1 MVETRTRI
9 LGIAPYEGMHTAMDR
24 AAQAYPNVQMDVFT
38 GDLDVGVSIVQR
50 MPPNSYDCII
60 SRGGTAELIR
70 QVTDLP
76 VVEVQLSVY
85 DVLSAMKL
93 AENYSDLYAI
103 VGFPSITEPAHTLCD
118 LLRYHL
124 DILTVHS
131 AEEATKTLEQLK
143 KDGYR
148 MVVCDMIT
156 HTIARKMEL
165 DAFLITSGVESV
177 HAAIDQALNI
187 SLWFGRLRQ
196 ENMFLRSITQD
207 QNGRVVVLNT
217 GGGVFYSSPTEPPEG
232 LMEALR
238 THIREVPASGSMKFY
253 YTERSQLYRITAQT
267 LLMDTEKY
275 YLFYCVP
282 SKIPLHSHWTGIRT
296 MNRGECEYLFMNSFY
311 SISGAMGQMDAE
323 IRTLASARQPVMIR
337 GEAGTGKEQIARFL
351 YLHSSLANKPF
362 VVVNCELM
370 TEKSWDFLLEHYN
383 SPLNATGNTVYFQN
397 FELLPEGRAPE
408 LLSVI
413 QETGL
418 SRRVRLIFSCAC
430 RDGEPL
436 PETMRRFTARLGC
449 LPLNLPSLRSR
460 SDEIPSLASL
470 YLGSMKLE
478 LGKQISGFE
487 PRALEML
494 RQYDWPNNYT
504 QFKHVLETLAILTTS
519 PYIRSS
525 MVAELLARERSMRRS
540 LPAQA
545 VPVDTNRTLEEIISD
560 GIQQAVINNNGNR
573 AAAARQLGISRTT
586 LWRYLSRQE
595 DGRPE
600 SEKPAGKGR
609 K

>member
-70 QVTDLP
+70 RVTDLP

-131 AEEATKTLEQLK
+131 AEEATKTLEKLK

-217 GGGVFYSSPTEPPEG
+217 GGGVFYSSPTEPPAG

-238 THIREVPASGSMKFY
+238 AHIREVPASGSMKFY

-370 TEKSWDFLLEHYN
+370 TEKSWDFLLGHYN

-430 RDGEPL
+430 RDGEPM
-436 PETMRRFTARLGC
+436 PEVMRRFTARLGC

-525 MVAELLARERSMRRS
+525 MVAELLARERSLRRS
-540 LPAQA
+540 LPPQTAPA
-545 VPVDTNRTLEEIISD
+545 DTNRTLEEIISD

>member
-1 MVETRTRI
+1 
-9 LGIAPYEGMHTAMDR
+9 
-24 AAQAYPNVQMDVFT
+24 
-38 GDLDVGVSIVQR
+38 
-50 MPPNSYDCII
+50 
-60 SRGGTAELIR
+60 
-70 QVTDLP
+70 
-76 VVEVQLSVY
+76 
-85 DVLSAMKL
+85 
-93 AENYSDLYAI
+93 
-103 VGFPSITEPAHTLCD
+103 
-118 LLRYHL
+118 
-124 DILTVHS
+124 
-131 AEEATKTLEQLK
+131 
-143 KDGYR
+143 
-148 MVVCDMIT
+148 
-156 HTIARKMEL
+156 
-165 DAFLITSGVESV
+165 
-177 HAAIDQALNI
+177 
-187 SLWFGRLRQ
+187 
-196 ENMFLRSITQD
+196 
-207 QNGRVVVLNT
+207 
-217 GGGVFYSSPTEPPEG
+217 
-232 LMEALR
+232 
-238 THIREVPASGSMKFY
+238 
-253 YTERSQLYRITAQT
+253 
-267 LLMDTEKY
+267 
-275 YLFYCVP
+275 
-282 SKIPLHSHWTGIRT
+282 